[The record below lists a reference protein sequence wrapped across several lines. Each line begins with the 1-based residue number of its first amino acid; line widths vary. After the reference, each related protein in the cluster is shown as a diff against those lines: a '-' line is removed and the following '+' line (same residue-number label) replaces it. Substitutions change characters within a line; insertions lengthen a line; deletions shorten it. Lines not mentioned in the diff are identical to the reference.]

1 MARYHLYV
9 SYACPWASRC
19 LAFLS
24 LKGLQ
29 DAIPV
34 HTVAPVPPSTQLTRA
49 ELSRTAAV
57 CVPNAIRTRSLTAL
71 GRRR

>member
-1 MARYHLYV
+1 MVLTHNVCVFVENRYHLYV

-34 HTVAPVPPSTQLTRA
+34 HTVAPVPL
-49 ELSRTAAV
+49 RT
-57 CVPNAIRTRSLTAL
+57 S
-71 GRRR
+71 